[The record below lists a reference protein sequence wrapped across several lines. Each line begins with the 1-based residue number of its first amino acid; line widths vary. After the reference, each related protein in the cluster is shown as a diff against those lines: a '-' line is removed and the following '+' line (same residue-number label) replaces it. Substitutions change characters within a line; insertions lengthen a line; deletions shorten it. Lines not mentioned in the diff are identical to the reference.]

1 MLCVLV
7 GIVQLKHVA
16 GGDAVFNIDQRS
28 STPIYL
34 QLVQVIKEA
43 ILKGILQPGDK
54 LPSVRELSVQLT
66 INPNT
71 IQKSYQE
78 LERQK
83 VIETLRGKGT
93 FVTMHY
99 QPSKDED
106 KLNLLKE
113 NLKNLLVEAHY
124 LGLTR
129 DTTIHLVRQLLDE
142 LKTREENS

>member
-1 MLCVLV
+1 MF
-7 GIVQLKHVA
+7 K
-16 GGDAVFNIDQRS
+16 IDQRS
-28 STPIYL
+28 STPIYQ
-34 QLVQVIKEA
+34 QLVQEIKEA

-93 FVTMHY
+93 FVSLNY
-99 QPSKDED
+99 KPSVD
-106 KLNLLKE
+106 KEKLTVLKE
-113 NLKNLLVEAHY
+113 NLRNILVEAHY
-124 LGLTR
+124 LGLKHGEILQLVTR
-129 DTTIHLVRQLLDE
+129 LLEE
-142 LKTREENS
+142 LNIKEGQN

>member
-1 MLCVLV
+1 MF
-7 GIVQLKHVA
+7 K
-16 GGDAVFNIDQRS
+16 IDQRS
-28 STPIYL
+28 STPIYQ
-34 QLVQVIKEA
+34 QLVQEIKEA

-93 FVTMHY
+93 FVSLNY
-99 QPSKDED
+99 KPSVD
-106 KLNLLKE
+106 KEKLTVLKE
-113 NLKNLLVEAHY
+113 NLRNILVEAHY
-124 LGLTR
+124 LGMKHGEILQLVTR
-129 DTTIHLVRQLLDE
+129 LLEE
-142 LKTREENS
+142 LNIKEGQN

>member
-1 MLCVLV
+1 
-7 GIVQLKHVA
+7 
-16 GGDAVFNIDQRS
+16 VFKIDQRS
-28 STPIYL
+28 STPIYQ
-34 QLVQVIKEA
+34 QLVQEIKEA

-93 FVTMHY
+93 FVSLNY
-99 QPSKDED
+99 KPSVD
-106 KLNLLKE
+106 KEKLTVLKE
-113 NLKNLLVEAHY
+113 NLRNILVEAHY
-124 LGLTR
+124 LGLKHGEILQLVTR
-129 DTTIHLVRQLLDE
+129 LLEE
-142 LKTREENS
+142 LNIKEGQN